1 MTVKRGSKYGSK
13 IDCEAKRRIIF
24 VNANRSDVKIFLK
37 LRENAKKNLKI
48 TKMQTLH
55 NFKTK
60 KRILADF

>member
-37 LRENAKKNLKI
+37 LRENAKKKSENYEGAN
-48 TKMQTLH
+48 TP
-55 NFKTK
+55 
-60 KRILADF
+60 